1 MLAVSRYDTIAQR
14 SIDKPAS
21 VKYRVENLSEKIN
34 KPVKI
39 EKRLVL
45 NQSGVMPPSSDPL
58 PVCSAAELNRKR
70 KKDQVNKTKEVKKEK
85 VEKNSDMDAA
95 VHRLTRKELEELVL
109 KKVVEAVTAQSKYV
123 ELGRM

>member
-1 MLAVSRYDTIAQR
+1 M
-14 SIDKPAS
+14 
-21 VKYRVENLSEKIN
+21 
-34 KPVKI
+34 
-39 EKRLVL
+39 
-45 NQSGVMPPSSDPL
+45 NQSGVMPPSSSDPL